1 MKLKLN
7 EQGYAFVVDGKPVY
21 LDDAGKEI
29 PFDAPGTAE
38 TIKRLNAEAKGLR
51 EGKEAAEAL
60 LKQFEGISDPAAALK
75 ALDTLKALDDKK
87 LIDAGQVEQLKQQ
100 IKQGFEQ
107 QIEGLQKNHAET
119 LNKLTSER
127 DSLQNTLYNER
138 IGGQFERSSFI
149 KEHLVLPPDIA
160 RAAFGNAFKIED
172 GKVVA
177 YDPNGNKIF
186 SRARPGELATFD
198 EAIESLVDNYPSRD
212 YILKGTGSS
221 GGNGGNGNGSG
232 GSKSVSRAAFENMST
247 SERSSFMK
255 EGGQVT
261 D

>member
-21 LDDAGKEI
+21 VDDSGKEI

-38 TIKRLNAEAKGLR
+38 TIKRLNAEAKGHR

-75 ALDTLKALDDKK
+75 ALETLKALDDKK

-107 QIEGLQKNHAET
+107 QIEGLQKSHAET
-119 LNKLTSER
+119 LNKLTGER

-138 IGGQFERSSFI
+138 IGGQFERSNFI
-149 KEHLVLPPDIA
+149 KERLVLPPDIA

-172 GKVVA
+172 DKVVA

-212 YILKGTGSS
+212 HILKGTGSS
-221 GGNGGNGNGSG
+221 GGNGGGGNGSG
-232 GSKSVSRAAFENMST
+232 RGKSVSRAAFENMSP

-255 EGGQVT
+255 DGGQLT
-261 D
+261 E

>member
-7 EQGYAFVVDGKPVY
+7 EQGFAFVVDGKPVY
-21 LDDAGKEI
+21 TDDAGKEI
-29 PFDAPGTAE
+29 QFDAPGTTE
-38 TIKRLNAEAKGLR
+38 TIRRLNAEAKSHR
-51 EGKEAAEAL
+51 EAKEHAEEQ
-60 LKQFEGISDPAAALK
+60 LKQFSGIQDPAAALK
-75 ALDTLKALDDKK
+75 ALETIKALDDKK

-100 IKQGFEQ
+100 IKQTFEQ
-107 QIEGLQKNHAET
+107 QIEGLQKSHAET
-119 LNKLTSER
+119 LNKLTGER
-127 DSLQNTLYNER
+127 DTLQQTLYNER
-138 IGGQFERSSFI
+138 IGGQFERSNFI

-177 YDPNGNKIF
+177 YDPTGNKIF
-186 SRARPGELATFD
+186 SRARPGELASFD
-198 EAIESLVDNYPSRD
+198 EAIEDLVDNYPSRD
-212 YILKGTGSS
+212 YILKGSGSS

-232 GSKSVSRAAFENMST
+232 GSKSVSRAAFESMSA

-255 EGGQVT
+255 DGGQLT